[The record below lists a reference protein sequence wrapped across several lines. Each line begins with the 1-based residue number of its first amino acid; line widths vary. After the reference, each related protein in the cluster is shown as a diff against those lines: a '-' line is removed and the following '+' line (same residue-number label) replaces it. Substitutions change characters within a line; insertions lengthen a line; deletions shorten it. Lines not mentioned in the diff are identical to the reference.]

1 MPDAR
6 PEPSQAAAADVH
18 VRRATEA
25 DVDFLA
31 GVILEANRARLSKRE
46 GWDPE
51 RWHSGAREIVVKN
64 VAGETPDS
72 TSYVVELAGERVGR
86 LRIVRPG
93 EQIYLAGLQILPPWQ
108 GQGIGMTVVG
118 MVREE
123 AEAAGLPLRLDVE
136 KDNPDARRLY
146 LRLGFRV
153 IEERE
158 DREVMEAEQI

>member
-1 MPDAR
+1 MASEATPNVRVR
-6 PEPSQAAAADVH
+6 PASAD
-18 VRRATEA
+18 

-31 GVILEANRARLSKRE
+31 GVILEANRARLSQRA

-51 RWHSGAREIVVKN
+51 RWHSGAREIVAKN
-64 VAGETPDS
+64 VAGETPGS
-72 TSYVVELAGERVGR
+72 TSYVLELANERIGR

-108 GQGIGMTVVG
+108 NQGIGTTVVVL
-118 MVREE
+118 VRAE

-136 KDNPDARRLY
+136 RDNPDAKRLY

-153 IEERE
+153 IEEQE
-158 DREVMEAEQI
+158 DRDVMEAERA